1 MFKGNSSDPASVGP
15 QAQKLQQ
22 NVNVRH
28 VTVVDDRGLLTHALI
43 CNDRNP
49 LGLSWLTT
57 MRRSEIRKTVVPKD
71 CCRTCLMKSIWRKRN
86 VICSRMKG

>member
-1 MFKGNSSDPASVGP
+1 MPDEEGCRGGGVKMFKGNSSDPASVGP

-57 MRRSEIRKTVVPKD
+57 MRRSEIRKTVVSKG
-71 CCRTCLMKSIWRKRN
+71 CCRTCLMK
-86 VICSRMKG
+86 G